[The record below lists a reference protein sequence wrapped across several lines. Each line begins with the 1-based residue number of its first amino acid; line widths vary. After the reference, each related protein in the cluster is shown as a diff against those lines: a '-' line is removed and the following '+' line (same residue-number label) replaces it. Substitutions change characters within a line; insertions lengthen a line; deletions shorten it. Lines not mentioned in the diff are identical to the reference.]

1 MVDKICLLL
10 SLCSCG
16 CNNIISSST
25 TNVKQ
30 LESFF
35 CQFWPE
41 LCENSLLCDRNNNS
55 LSSHPPE
62 EEEQNSNSLS
72 SSSLML
78 ILPENRPDSHSRAKL
93 SRTVTPLK
101 SPGLVLSLMRRWVWQ
116 CGSTE
121 NYIMFSAS
129 EGLTPILGREEAVK
143 TTFTLTCLHCRG
155 GGKGVRQ

>member
-1 MVDKICLLL
+1 MVREQVGVIFHWLQDRISSNKKVRKYQAKQQER
-10 SLCSCG
+10 CG

-25 TNVKQ
+25 TNLRQ

-93 SRTVTPLK
+93 CRTVTPLK
-101 SPGLVLSLMRRWVWQ
+101 SPGLVLSLMRRWVWLQ
-116 CGSTE
+116 LLR
-121 NYIMFSAS
+121 I
-129 EGLTPILGREEAVK
+129 I
-143 TTFTLTCLHCRG
+143 
-155 GGKGVRQ
+155 